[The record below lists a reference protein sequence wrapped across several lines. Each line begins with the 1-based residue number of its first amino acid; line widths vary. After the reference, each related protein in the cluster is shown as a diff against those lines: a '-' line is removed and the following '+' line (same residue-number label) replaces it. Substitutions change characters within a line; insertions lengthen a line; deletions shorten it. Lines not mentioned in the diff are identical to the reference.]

1 MEINNR
7 LNIENE
13 KNNFFN
19 NTFGKTINYA
29 IDIGLRAIL
38 PDLIENQ
45 VIDIK
50 NSLLNNGLKTGIDTA
65 IDSAVNF
72 GKSTAGIFTGN
83 FENIEQVK
91 IAIGNGGIID
101 SISDVLDNVIN
112 SAYKKGYIN
121 RDIKNVIK
129 MEKMYY

>member
-1 MEINNR
+1 MKYKQNLVSGIKKEIAFEKEQE
-7 LNIENE
+7 LLKEKHHIEDPDIVVIE

-50 NSLLNNGLKTGIDTA
+50 NSLLNNGNLT
-65 IDSAVNF
+65 SYNF
-72 GKSTAGIFTGN
+72 TIPLLIPA
-83 FENIEQVK
+83 
-91 IAIGNGGIID
+91 
-101 SISDVLDNVIN
+101 N
-112 SAYKKGYIN
+112 SYSSEPI
-121 RDIKNVIK
+121 
-129 MEKMYY
+129 